1 VTFRKPELAAPGDA
15 LSDEEVQAI
24 INLLYA
30 LYNAESVCVDNAM
43 LGFASMFGG
52 ISGLVSELLVTVV
65 TANTPA
71 SRAAADAL
79 EELIASDKALEQ
91 RKAKSKLKSKLKVA
105 K

>member
-1 VTFRKPELAAPGDA
+1 
-15 LSDEEVQAI
+15 
-24 INLLYA
+24 
-30 LYNAESVCVDNAM
+30 M

-65 TANTPA
+65 TASTPA

-79 EELIASDKALEQ
+79 EELIASDK
-91 RKAKSKLKSKLKVA
+91 KLKRRAAKLKLKVA